1 MYESPTVEII
11 HFDAE
16 DIIRTSTLIT
26 RTTESI

>member
-16 DIIRTSTLIT
+16 DIIRTSTFVTL
-26 RTTESI
+26 TTVDT